1 MSVDQTSSRKEWL
14 DWLTRVRLLLI
25 ALILATGVGL
35 TLSRYFLPL
44 IVFWITLGTIHII
57 LLRWIPNA
65 RWHGGLQVISD
76 VVMVSAL
83 VYATGLQDSYFISLY
98 LLVIIVASILFS
110 RRAAFGVATLSL
122 LFLGGL
128 TMLAYTG
135 RIPRT
140 YISPATADSLRFWLL
155 SNLFGFLAIAYLA
168 SLLAQSLR
176 RKGIELEEK
185 REELLDSRTSPKTSS
200 IPCAAV

>member
-1 MSVDQTSSRKEWL
+1 MPGHEGGLPALALFRRVGEMPETRNNSGRGLSVDQTSSRKEWL

-25 ALILATGVGL
+25 ALILAIGVVWPQYGPAPTTG
-35 TLSRYFLPL
+35 RYFLPL

-57 LLRWIPNA
+57 LLRWIPDA
-65 RWHGGLQVISD
+65 PWHGGLQVISD
-76 VVMVSAL
+76 VAMVSAL

-98 LLVIIVASILFS
+98 LLIIVVGSILFS
-110 RRAAFGVATLSL
+110 RRAAFGIATLSL

-140 YISPATADSLRFWLL
+140 YSAPATAESLRFW
-155 SNLFGFLAIAYLA
+155 FL
-168 SLLAQSLR
+168 
-176 RKGIELEEK
+176 
-185 REELLDSRTSPKTSS
+185 
-200 IPCAAV
+200 

>member
-140 YISPATADSLRFWLL
+140 YISPATADS
-155 SNLFGFLAIAYLA
+155 
-168 SLLAQSLR
+168 
-176 RKGIELEEK
+176 
-185 REELLDSRTSPKTSS
+185 
-200 IPCAAV
+200 

>member
-1 MSVDQTSSRKEWL
+1 MPEIRNNSGRSLSVDQTTTRKEWL

-25 ALILATGVGL
+25 ALILAIGVVWPQYGPAP
-35 TLSRYFLPL
+35 TTARSFLPL

-65 RWHGGLQVISD
+65 PWHGALQVISD
-76 VVMVSAL
+76 VLMVSAL

-98 LLVIIVASILFS
+98 LLVIIVGSILFS

-135 RIPRT
+135 KIPRT
-140 YISPATADSLRFWLL
+140 YSAPATADSLRFWFL
-155 SNLFGFLAIAYLA
+155 SNLFGFLA
-168 SLLAQSLR
+168 
-176 RKGIELEEK
+176 
-185 REELLDSRTSPKTSS
+185 
-200 IPCAAV
+200 